1 MNFCGEL
8 TFIQSGSDD
17 NVDRV
22 TKSTPVSPQ
31 TVQGAARDLF
41 ASRGYR
47 GTSMKDI
54 AEVLGVSAPNLYNHV
69 PSKQD
74 LLFTIMDV
82 AMDRALAA
90 LDVALEGVHDVSE
103 QLRRATEA
111 TVLDF
116 LDNPAEVTVCNTE
129 IRSLVE
135 PHRTTIIGKR
145 DAYGGRL
152 RAIVERGC
160 TEGRFDIAEPRVAS
174 YAILEMGNNAK
185 AWFNPD
191 GGYTAAE
198 VARMYG
204 DFALRIVGYT
214 PPRR

>member
-8 TFIQSGSDD
+8 TFIQSGPDD

-41 ASRGYR
+41 ANRGYR

-54 AEVLGVSAPNLYNHV
+54 AEGLGVSAPNLYNHV

-90 LDVALEGVHDVSE
+90 LDVALEGVRDVSE

-111 TVLDF
+111 TV
-116 LDNPAEVTVCNTE
+116 
-129 IRSLVE
+129 
-135 PHRTTIIGKR
+135 
-145 DAYGGRL
+145 
-152 RAIVERGC
+152 
-160 TEGRFDIAEPRVAS
+160 
-174 YAILEMGNNAK
+174 
-185 AWFNPD
+185 
-191 GGYTAAE
+191 
-198 VARMYG
+198 
-204 DFALRIVGYT
+204 
-214 PPRR
+214 

>member
-1 MNFCGEL
+1 MG
-8 TFIQSGSDD
+8 
-17 NVDRV
+17 VV
-22 TKSTPVSPQ
+22 TKSTAVSPR

-69 PSKQD
+69 PSKQQ
-74 LLFTIMDV
+74 LLFAIMDV

-90 LDVALEGVHDVSE
+90 LDVALDGVDDVSE
-103 QLRRATEA
+103 QLRRATEC

-145 DAYGGRL
+145 DAYGARL
-152 RAIVERGC
+152 RAIVEQGC
-160 TEGRFDIAEPRVAS
+160 AQGRFHVTEPRVAS

-185 AWFNPD
+185 AWFNPRGD
-191 GGYTAAE
+191 YTATQ
-198 VARMYG
+198 VAQMYG
-204 DFALRIVGYT
+204 EFALRIVGDT
-214 PPRR
+214 SPTV